1 MNLKTD
7 KRRLVTVFLACS
19 VESAAGVVVY
29 LCYSSPGFG
38 QILHPNILTACA
50 VLVYNQILQG
60 DFIKMRKVRIGHVY
74 DIMESV
80 ADAAEQLETVIRVE
94 TAAGGL
100 SPESSE
106 LLRSA
111 YDAMLSAVGDLG
123 KAATR

>member
-1 MNLKTD
+1 MS
-7 KRRLVTVFLACS
+7 CS
-19 VESAAGVVVY
+19 VGSAAGVVVY
-29 LCYSSPGFG
+29 LRYSSTGSG
-38 QILHPNILTACA
+38 QIMRPDILTACA

-60 DFIKMRKVRIGHVY
+60 DFIKMRKVGIGHTY

-80 ADAAEQLETVIRVE
+80 ADAAERLDTVIRVE

-100 SPESSE
+100 SPESVE
-106 LLRSA
+106 LLQSA

>member
-1 MNLKTD
+1 M
-7 KRRLVTVFLACS
+7 
-19 VESAAGVVVY
+19 
-29 LCYSSPGFG
+29 CYFSTGSG
-38 QILHPNILTACA
+38 QILRPDILTDCA

-60 DFIKMRKVRIGHVY
+60 DFIKMRKVGIGHTY

-80 ADAAEQLETVIRVE
+80 ANAVERLDTVIRVE

-100 SPESSE
+100 SPESAE

-111 YDAMLSAVGDLG
+111 YDSMLSAVGDLA